1 MVNSQLGGVAC
12 YQIKNVPTF
21 DFDNLIQLTFNYV
34 PDMKQLLGILA
45 IVLMA
50 SFQMA
55 AQTTPETMPN
65 PTSKAILT
73 LESDMVDY
81 GTIDQGSEPLRLAKF
96 KNTGTEP
103 LIISGA
109 KGSCGCTVPNWPKEP
124 IMPGETSQIEIRY
137 DTKRVGAINKTVTV
151 ESNDPA
157 GKHVIRVMGTINAV
171 AQEEGVPSNETI
183 FKKPN

>member
-1 MVNSQLGGVAC
+1 MQ
-12 YQIKNVPTF
+12 NVPTF
-21 DFDNLIQLTFNYV
+21 VLDNLIQLTFNYF

-45 IVLMA
+45 LVLMA

-55 AQTTPETMPN
+55 AQTTPAATTDQPLANPN
-65 PTSKAILT
+65 SKAILT
-73 LESDMVDY
+73 LESDLVDY

-124 IMPGETSQIEIRY
+124 IMPGESSQIEIRY

-157 GKHVIRVMGTINAV
+157 GKVVIRVMGTINAV
-171 AQEEGVPSNETI
+171 AQEEGVPANNETI

>member
-1 MVNSQLGGVAC
+1 MVNSELGDFTC
-12 YQIKNVPTF
+12 FQIEIVPTF
-21 DFDNLIQLTFNYV
+21 DFDNLIQLTFNYF
-34 PDMKQLLGILA
+34 PDMKQILGILA

-55 AQTTPETMPN
+55 AQTTPETLPN

-73 LESDMVDY
+73 LESDLVDY

-124 IMPGETSQIEIRY
+124 IMPGESSQIEIRY

-171 AQEEGVPSNETI
+171 AQEEGVPAGETI

>member
-1 MVNSQLGGVAC
+1 MVNSQLGGVPC
-12 YQIKNVPTF
+12 FQIKNVPTF
-21 DFDNLIQLTFNYV
+21 DFDNLIQLTFNSV

-55 AQTTPETMPN
+55 AQTTPEAMPN

-73 LESDMVDY
+73 LDSDMVDY

>member
-1 MVNSQLGGVAC
+1 
-12 YQIKNVPTF
+12 
-21 DFDNLIQLTFNYV
+21 
-34 PDMKQLLGILA
+34 MKQLLGILA

-50 SFQMA
+50 SFQLA
-55 AQTTPETMPN
+55 AQAEVQPQTN
-65 PTSKAILT
+65 PDSKAVLT
-73 LESDMVDY
+73 LESDVVDY
-81 GTIDQGSEPLRLAKF
+81 GTIDQGAEPLRVAKF

-151 ESNDPA
+151 TSNDPS
-157 GKHVIRVMGTINAV
+157 GNKVIRVIGTINAV
-171 AQEEGVPSNETI
+171 ATEPGVPEKETI
-183 FKKPN
+183 FTKPK

>member
-1 MVNSQLGGVAC
+1 
-12 YQIKNVPTF
+12 
-21 DFDNLIQLTFNYV
+21 
-34 PDMKQLLGILA
+34 MKQVLGILA

-50 SFQMA
+50 TLQVA
-55 AQTTPETMPN
+55 AQATLTTEQPA
-65 PTSKAILT
+65 SASGARLT
-73 LESDMVDY
+73 LDSDVVDY
-81 GTIDQGSEPLRLAKF
+81 GTIDQGGEPLRVAKF

-124 IMPGETSQIEIRY
+124 IMPGESSQIEIRY

-151 ESNDPA
+151 TSNDPA
-157 GKHVIRVMGTINAV
+157 GNKTIRVIGTINAV
-171 AQEEGVPSNETI
+171 AEQPGVPEKETI

>member
-1 MVNSQLGGVAC
+1 MVNSQLGGVTC

-55 AQTTPETMPN
+55 AQTTPEALPN
-65 PTSKAILT
+65 PTSKAILS
-73 LESDMVDY
+73 LESDLVDY

-171 AQEEGVPSNETI
+171 AQEEGVPANETI